1 LKAKAV
7 IQVINGRLGKMVSA
21 KRIAADFRVF
31 SRGYLRNKFGL
42 FFGLIFP
49 VILILIFG
57 AIFSGNSSGTITVY
71 TQNQDTG
78 PFPSSQMDIAAQFV
92 QALNG
97 TMPDGTR
104 VSDTWL
110 IQVELVS
117 PSENF
122 TKYLADHSSSDGI
135 IIPADFSAKYL
146 VGQRV
151 DVTVYGN
158 PTSST
163 SGLVSGTVSG
173 VANMFNLQRF
183 NGSTVISILSTTVNT
198 EQTQYVDFLIPGL
211 IGFSILVS
219 PMFSLVNISSEYKKT
234 KLFKQL
240 SLTPL
245 TKMEWL
251 ASKVLWYIVLTVL
264 SFLLMVT
271 VGVVL
276 FGAHVTLTVWLIPF
290 LVLGP
295 TLFASLGMLVGTVTK
310 NPETAGVIGNIVT
323 FPMMFLAGTF
333 FPISIM
339 PQYLQS
345 IAHILPL
352 YYIVEGLNNVM
363 VYANYTGAVID
374 LAVVAVITVVIFA
387 AAVKLFKWRED

>member
-1 LKAKAV
+1 
-7 IQVINGRLGKMVSA
+7 MVSA
-21 KRIAADFRVF
+21 KRIASDFRVF

-78 PFPSSQMDIAAQFV
+78 PFPSPQLDIATQFV
-92 QALNG
+92 YALNG
-97 TMPDGTR
+97 TLPDGTKI
-104 VSDTWL
+104 SDTWP
-110 IQVELVS
+110 IQVELIDT
-117 PSENF
+117 SENF
-122 TKYLADHSSSDGI
+122 SQYLADHSASDGI
-135 IIPADFSAKYL
+135 LIPDGFSEKYL
-146 VGQRV
+146 AGQMV

-163 SGLVSGTVSG
+163 SGIVSGTVNG
-173 VANMFNLQRF
+173 VANLFNLERF
-183 NGSTVISILSTTVNT
+183 NGSAIIGISSTTVNT

-251 ASKVLWYIVLTVL
+251 ASKVLWYIVLTTI

-271 VGVVL
+271 VGVL
-276 FGAHVTLTVWLIPF
+276 AFGAHVTLTLWLIPF
-290 LVLGP
+290 LILGP
-295 TLFASLGMLVGTVTK
+295 MLFASLGMLVGTVTK

-345 IAHILPL
+345 IAHVLPL
-352 YYIVEGLNNVM
+352 YYVIEGLNNVM
-363 VYANYTGAVID
+363 VYANYPGAVID
-374 LAVVAVITVVIFA
+374 IAVVGVITAIIFA

>member
-1 LKAKAV
+1 
-7 IQVINGRLGKMVSA
+7 MVSA

-57 AIFSGNSSGTITVY
+57 AIFSGNSSGTISVY

-104 VSDTWL
+104 VSDTWP

-135 IIPADFSAKYL
+135 LIPADFSAKYL
-146 VGQRV
+146 AGQRV

-183 NGSTVISILSTTVNT
+183 NGSTLISISSTTVNT
-198 EQTQYVDFLIPGL
+198 EQTKYVDFLIPGL

-271 VGVVL
+271 VGVML

-345 IAHILPL
+345 IAHVLPL

-387 AAVKLFKWRED
+387 AAVRLFKWRED

>member
-1 LKAKAV
+1 
-7 IQVINGRLGKMVSA
+7 MVSA
-21 KRIAADFRVF
+21 RRIGSDFRVF
-31 SRGYLRNKFGL
+31 SRGYLRNVFGL

-57 AIFSGNSSGTITVY
+57 AIFSSNSSGTITVY

-78 PFPSSQMDIAAQFV
+78 PIAAQFV

-97 TMPDGTR
+97 TAPDGSR
-104 VSDTWL
+104 ISDTWP
-110 IQVELVS
+110 IKVELVD

-135 IIPADFSAKYL
+135 LIPANFSANYL
-146 VGQRV
+146 AGKAES
-151 DVTVYGN
+151 VTVYGN

-163 SGLVSGTVSG
+163 SGIVSGTVSG
-173 VANMFNLQRF
+173 VINSFNLRYY
-183 NGSTVISILSTTVNT
+183 NPNATPILGITSATVNT
-198 EQTQYVDFLIPGL
+198 EQTKYVDFLIPGL

-251 ASKVLWYIVLTVL
+251 AAKVLFYIVLTTV

-271 VGVVL
+271 VGVLL

-290 LVLGP
+290 LLLGP

-323 FPMMFLAGTF
+323 FPMMVLAGTF

-339 PQYLQS
+339 PQYLQN
-345 IAHILPL
+345 IAHVLPL

-363 VYANYTGAVID
+363 VYANYAGAVID
-374 LAVVAVITVVIFA
+374 LAVVGVITVVIFA
-387 AAVKLFKWRED
+387 AAVRLFKWRED

>member
-1 LKAKAV
+1 
-7 IQVINGRLGKMVSA
+7 MVSA
-21 KRIAADFRVF
+21 KRIASDFRVF

-78 PFPSSQMDIAAQFV
+78 PFPSPQLDIATQFV
-92 QALNG
+92 YALNG
-97 TMPDGTR
+97 TLPDGTKI
-104 VSDTWL
+104 SDTWP
-110 IQVELVS
+110 IQVELIDT
-117 PSENF
+117 SENF
-122 TKYLADHSSSDGI
+122 SQYLADHSASDGI
-135 IIPADFSAKYL
+135 LIPDGFSEKYL
-146 VGQRV
+146 AGQMV

-163 SGLVSGTVSG
+163 SGIVSGTVNG
-173 VANMFNLQRF
+173 VANLFNLERF
-183 NGSTVISILSTTVNT
+183 NGSAIIGISSTTVNT

-251 ASKVLWYIVLTVL
+251 ASKVLWYIVLTAI

-271 VGVVL
+271 VGVL
-276 FGAHVTLTVWLIPF
+276 AFGAHVTLTVWLIPF
-290 LVLGP
+290 LILGP
-295 TLFASLGMLVGTVTK
+295 MLFASLGMLVGTVTK

-323 FPMMFLAGTF
+323 FPMMFLSGTF

-345 IAHILPL
+345 IAHVLPL

-363 VYANYTGAVID
+363 VYANYNGAIID
-374 LAVVAVITVVIFA
+374 LAVVGVITVIIFA